1 MRTAE
6 ELVRRVEE
14 GVRLDDLKER
24 IRRLESYE
32 KEMLENGIRFSDEE
46 VFRLMDSGLHLFVT
60 DHQDHIRPVL
70 DMILKGSDYEVKT
83 RMELSYPLRDD
94 PREIRYWDLMVDVM
108 KRGNIIPME
117 EKAIYCDSVWTYFE
131 NSDCWRS
138 GSMILTPER
147 IVLVGLYAFMDI
159 GRATSIRIY
168 YDDWESRPY
177 LASVDFL
184 YYKNIKSV
192 QPIWKFTTKEIKIVY
207 HTKYVRQKSQILYG
221 PYFFKF
227 NLGKSTDIR
236 EGDLNIRIVP
246 PPYADGKKERHQA
259 TAEKLLELSGFGT

>member
-1 MRTAE
+1 MSTRE
-6 ELVRRVEE
+6 ELVSKVDDA
-14 GVRLDDLKER
+14 VRLDDVR
-24 IRRLESYE
+24 DIRKLLFSYE
-32 KEMLENGIRFSDEE
+32 KEANEKEFHFSQGQVSSLIDA
-46 VFRLMDSGLHLFVT
+46 GLHLYGAG
-60 DHQDHIRPVL
+60 HGNLIYPIL
-70 DMILKGSDYEVKT
+70 DMILKRSDYEVKT
-83 RMELSYPLRDD
+83 TMEFPHPLSDD
-94 PREIRYWDLMVDVM
+94 LHEIRRRCLIVDIM
-108 KRGNIIPME
+108 KYGHIVSSDE
-117 EKAIYCDSVWTYFE
+117 VALYYDDVWAYFE
-131 NSDCWRS
+131 DSQSYRA
-138 GSMILTPER
+138 GGIILTPDRMLLEGSY
-147 IVLVGLYAFMDI
+147 VFSDI

-184 YYKNIKSV
+184 DYKNIKSI
-192 QPIWKFTTKEIKIVY
+192 QPVWKFTAKEIKIVY